1 MRNTLWIVC
10 ICICIYI
17 EREKSGYGDND
28 FDNSISEEKKGKL
41 ERVECAMS
49 FGEREREGKFILP
62 VAASLLSTATFI
74 VIYS

>member
-1 MRNTLWIVC
+1 MY
-10 ICICIYI
+10 IYI
-17 EREKSGYGDND
+17 ERERNPDND

-41 ERVECAMS
+41 ERVECGMS